1 MLFCEFCEIFKN
13 TFSLEHLRTTASR
26 YGVKALIFYL
36 YFFIFLTEDLAMSV
50 IQLLL
55 VIFSK
60 RLDNLFSVY
69 GGLDLQICIYRKYAF
84 RFTAF
89 SFLFIV
95 LYCKYDSES
104 YFFQYVIHLFF
115 LVFFFSFPFAF
126 RSKMLKTSNFYLR
139 LCEILSTSVNFV
151 S

>member
-1 MLFCEFCEIFKN
+1 
-13 TFSLEHLRTTASR
+13 
-26 YGVKALIFYL
+26 
-36 YFFIFLTEDLAMSV
+36 MSV

-115 LVFFFSFPFAF
+115 LVFFLSFPFAF
-126 RSKMLKTSNFYLR
+126 RSKMLKTSNFYPR
-139 LCEILSTSVNFV
+139 LWDFIYICQFCFIKNIYHQERNQPRFSSLKKNCYCKI
-151 S
+151 